1 MISVKMQQLA
11 QVPPIAHQE
20 KMSLQ
25 ILQPQ
30 EGAACPSY
38 LKDFG
43 FFLRSLTINNI
54 FFGRSENLIQSSL
67 HSEVSQLLHW
77 DAKGQETF
85 IH

>member
-1 MISVKMQQLA
+1 
-11 QVPPIAHQE
+11 
-20 KMSLQ
+20 MSLQ

-38 LKDFG
+38 FKDFG
-43 FFLRSLTINNI
+43 FFLRSLTINNL

-77 DAKGQETF
+77 DAKPKDRRHSFTSRVSDN
-85 IH
+85 